1 MEMNVHSAEHN
12 ESNKDY
18 SNSMNFDS
26 QELDG
31 DEIDRNNKVVIIGAA
46 ESGVGAAL
54 LAKKNKYEVFVSD
67 YGTIADKYKDE
78 LKENNIPFEEK
89 GHTIEKLIDAGFVIK
104 SPGVPDTAAVLS
116 SLNKKGLRGVS
127 EIEFGYSF
135 YSGKLIAITGSNG
148 KTTTSGLIYHIMKTA
163 GLDVEIG
170 GNYGISFARIL
181 TDKNPDY
188 MVLELSSFQLDGIQK
203 FRSDIAVLLNITAD
217 HLDRYDYDI
226 MNYAASKLRITENQ
240 TKEDHYIFNVND
252 DLISEFNS
260 QLPIRAQKHGVET
273 QDYQNGITS
282 KEDAKQFE
290 ISIKGKHNLFNAR
303 CAVEV
308 ARILEISESDIAKG
322 LATFVNEPHRL
333 EVVATINGVTFI
345 NDSKATNVDA
355 VAYALDAIEGD
366 IIWVAGGTDKG
377 NDYSPLYDLAKE
389 RVKALICL
397 GVDNKK
403 LVHSFERYIPLIIE
417 STKVSSVVDTAID
430 LAKAG
435 DTVILSPACASFDL
449 FDNYVDRGDQFKEA
463 VMKSK
468 LAKLSRRGAEDAEC

>member
-1 MEMNVHSAEHN
+1 M
-12 ESNKDY
+12 DY
-18 SNSMNFDS
+18 RRNAS
-26 QELDG
+26 
-31 DEIDRNNKVVIIGAA
+31 DRDNDHTENQIIILMKKEKVVIIGGA

-54 LAKKNKYEVFVSD
+54 LAKKHNYEVFVSD
-67 YGTIADKYKDE
+67 YGRIAVKYKDE

-89 GHTIEKLIDAGFVIK
+89 GHTIERLIDAGFVIK
-104 SPGVPDTAAVLS
+104 SPGVPDTAPILS
-116 SLNKKGLRGVS
+116 SLNKEGLRGVS

-135 YSGKLIAITGSNG
+135 YSGKLVAITGSNG

-170 GNYGISFARIL
+170 GNYGVSFARVL

-203 FRSDIAVLLNITAD
+203 FRPDIAVLLNIKAD

-226 MNYAASKLRITENQ
+226 KNYAAAKLRITENQ
-240 TKEDHYIFNVND
+240 TNEDHYIFNADD

-260 QLPIRAQKHGVET
+260 QLPIRAHKHGVEAR
-273 QDYQNGITS
+273 DYKNGITS
-282 KEDAKQFE
+282 KEDDQQFE

-308 ARILEISESDIAKG
+308 ARILEISESDITKG

-366 IIWVAGGTDKG
+366 IIWIAGGTDKG
-377 NDYSPLYDLAKE
+377 NDYSPLFELTQK

-403 LVHSFERYIPLIIE
+403 LVQSFVRYIPVIIE
-417 STKVSSVVDTAID
+417 STKVSNVVDTAID

-449 FDNYVDRGDQFKEA
+449 FDNYMDRGEQFKTA
-463 VMKSK
+463 VLDLK
-468 LAKLSRRGAEDAEC
+468 

>member
-1 MEMNVHSAEHN
+1 M
-12 ESNKDY
+12 K
-18 SNSMNFDS
+18 
-26 QELDG
+26 
-31 DEIDRNNKVVIIGAA
+31 NNKIVIIGGA

-54 LAKKNKYEVFVSD
+54 LAKKNNYDVFISD
-67 YGTIADKYKDE
+67 YGEIATKYKNE
-78 LKENNIPFEEK
+78 LKINNIPFEEK
-89 GHTIEKLIDAGFVIK
+89 GHTIERLIDAGFVIK

-148 KTTTSGLIYHIMKTA
+148 KTTTSGLIYHILKTA

-170 GNYGISFARIL
+170 GNYGVSFARIL
-181 TDKNPDY
+181 TEKNPDY
-188 MVLELSSFQLDGIQK
+188 MVLELSSFQLDDIHK
-203 FRSDIAVLLNITAD
+203 FRPNIAVLLNISAD
-217 HLDRYDYDI
+217 HLDRYEYDI
-226 MNYAASKLRITENQ
+226 RKYAAAKLRITENQ
-240 TKEDHYIFNVND
+240 SKGDHYIFNDDD
-252 DLISEFNS
+252 DLIAEFNS
-260 QLPIRAQKHGVET
+260 QLPIRAHKHGIKLE
-273 QDYQNGITS
+273 DYEDGITS
-282 KEDAKQFE
+282 MEDDQKFE

-308 ARILEISESDIAKG
+308 ARNLGVSESDIAKG

-333 EVVATINGVTFI
+333 EVVAVINGVTFI

-355 VAYALDAIEGD
+355 VSYALDAIDGD

-377 NDYSPLYDLAKE
+377 NDYSPLYDLTKE
-389 RVKALICL
+389 RVKALLCL
-397 GVDNKK
+397 GVDNEK
-403 LVHSFERYIPLIIE
+403 LLQSFERHIPLIIE

-449 FDNYVDRGDQFKEA
+449 FDNYMDRGDQFKEA
-463 VMKSK
+463 VLNLKSK
-468 LAKLSRRGAEDAEC
+468 EANGGFNLVES